1 MRLPMSSLIAPENA
15 ATKIM
20 TCRICMET
28 EPASDL
34 CSPCLCRGSMK
45 YVHSQ
50 CLQRWRSAS
59 TNQHSRYRC
68 EQCQYPYSLSRIGA
82 SDFMLKPQVMD
93 LGVKLA
99 LAAATAAVY
108 ALFAMAT
115 DEHAVCAPT
124 DSRAWD
130 HALRPGG
137 ILAYRVRA
145 VRPSCRQ
152 SLGERRV
159 TR

>member
-108 ALFAMAT
+108 ALFAMAPT
-115 DEHAVCAPT
+115 NTPFVLLRILVLGTMLFGLVVFSLTVFVLFGLHAVN
-124 DSRAWD
+124 
-130 HALRPGG
+130 
-137 ILAYRVRA
+137 
-145 VRPSCRQ
+145 PS
-152 SLGERRV
+152 GNV
-159 TR
+159 G